1 MVKSGGSPANQT
13 GRNCRLHARPHHSNA
28 VDNVAAQNLAG
39 SMFSM
44 LGAPLAEFADDQAS
58 LSVSLS
64 ASPQL
69 LLCFSPARINTM
81 FGIVQN
87 GAKQI
92 TCLADKI

>member
-44 LGAPLAEFADDQAS
+44 SGVPLAEFADDQAS

-64 ASPQL
+64 VSLSASPL
-69 LLCFSPARINTM
+69 LLFSPHQYNVRN
-81 FGIVQN
+81 
-87 GAKQI
+87 
-92 TCLADKI
+92 CSEWR